1 MKSVIKSQVRS
12 NPFFYRIWLFIK
24 QKGQKQLLKLRLP
37 QVGDDFYIDG
47 YPRSGNTFCT
57 GYLKW
62 IIPQKKYAHHLHN
75 IAPIKIALLKNIK
88 TIILYRNPK
97 DTIASYAIMQD
108 YYGQGL
114 KSNKDYL
121 YEILQN
127 YIFYYQ
133 FVLNEKNRITVL
145 NFETIIDIHK
155 LHNFFNK
162 KLSVQKKNRDELEGF
177 VTRFKDNQKRKPSQ
191 RTNAPNEERQK
202 MKIQVE
208 QIIEELPNF
217 SIAMKVFN
225 ELNSIK

>member
-1 MKSVIKSQVRS
+1 MKSLIKSQFKS

-57 GYLKW
+57 GYLNW
-62 IIPQKKYAHHLHN
+62 IVPKKNYAHHLHN
-75 IAPIKIALLKNIK
+75 IAPIKIALSKNIK
-88 TIILYRNPK
+88 TIILFRNPK

-108 YYGQGL
+108 YYGRGL
-114 KSNKDYL
+114 KADKDFL

-133 FVLNEKNRITVL
+133 FVLNSKNRIKIL
-145 NFETIIDIHK
+145 SFEIIIDIEK
-155 LHNFFNK
+155 LHDFFTK
-162 KLSVQKKNRDELEGF
+162 ELSVQNKNKDELEGF

-191 RTNAPNEERQK
+191 RTSAPNKERQK

-225 ELNSIK
+225 ELNSLK